1 MNRVE
6 REGNNY
12 DVFSY
17 YNDTGAALEQY
28 DFVLD
33 VADDAN
39 DDAVTFPVFGY
50 VPDDQGIANGAYGN
64 IKSIV
69 GGLWQ
74 TTQIDGTVTALER
87 GNALYMSPGAGDLHA
102 AALAGDYCVGKLTE
116 DQGANTYVKFQACQ
130 PFPVEATA
138 T

>member
-1 MNRVE
+1 MNRPE
-6 REGNNY
+6 RDGNNS

-17 YNDTGAALEQY
+17 YNDTGAALDQY
-28 DFVLD
+28 DLVLD

-50 VPDDQGIANGAYGN
+50 VTDDSGIANGAWGN

-69 GGLWQ
+69 GAVWQ
-74 TTQIDGTVTALER
+74 TTQIDNTVTALER
-87 GNALYMSPGAGDLHA
+87 GNALYMTPGAGNLHS
-102 AALAGDYCVGKLTE
+102 AALDGDWCVGKLTE
-116 DQGANTYVKFQACQ
+116 DQGANTFVKFQACQ
-130 PFPVEATA
+130 PFPVDATA